1 MPHRDHI
8 SKQVDRILNSSVLH
22 GSESLCRLLSYLARH
37 ALEHPGVPLKEYQ
50 IATEVLGR
58 SAEFD
63 PQLDS
68 VVRVQAGR
76 LRSKLA
82 EYYAGEGAEDQ
93 FVIEL
98 PKGAYLL
105 SVHPRAAEVAVEPE
119 AAAAG
124 PSRVLASWLMPVL
137 SAVLAI
143 AVVSIGWL
151 AVARKPV
158 ETASAADRDAPAAL
172 QAFWKPFL
180 WSEEPWIVFS
190 NAAFVGRPETGMRYY
205 NSAQDS
211 GGAIWDHYT
220 GVGEVLAV
228 HNLDQAFSLLHS
240 RVRVKRGSL
249 FTLDDFKNNN
259 LIFVGSPSENLTL
272 LDIPTTQEFVF
283 QRVVAGPRKGDLAI
297 VDRHPQPGKASEF
310 LASPSGGQLTED
322 YSVIGLFPG
331 LDPKRSVL
339 ILAGTTT
346 FGTQAAAE
354 YVSRQNSVEE
364 LLSKLSG
371 SGTGQVQPFEAL
383 LRVKIARGV
392 PVETKLVAVRKR

>member
-1 MPHRDHI
+1 
-8 SKQVDRILNSSVLH
+8 
-22 GSESLCRLLSYLARH
+22 
-37 ALEHPGVPLKEYQ
+37 
-50 IATEVLGR
+50 
-58 SAEFD
+58 
-63 PQLDS
+63 
-68 VVRVQAGR
+68 VQAGR

-82 EYYAGEGAEDQ
+82 EYYAGEGAEDP

-105 SVHPRAAEVAVEPE
+105 SVHPRAAEVAAEPE
-119 AAAAG
+119 RVGA
-124 PSRVLASWLMPVL
+124 SRALWSWPMPIL
-137 SAVLAI
+137 SALLVM
-143 AVVSIGWL
+143 AVIVIGWQA
-151 AVARKPV
+151 AVRKRV
-158 ETASAADRDAPAAL
+158 EIASAADRDAAPAAL

-211 GGAIWDHYT
+211 GGVLWDHYT

-228 HNLDQAFSLLHS
+228 HNLDQAFALLHS

-283 QRVVAGPRKGDLAI
+283 QRVATGPRKGDLAI
-297 VDRHPQPGKASEF
+297 VDRHPQPGNPSEF
-310 LASPSGGQLTED
+310 LASPSGALLTED
-322 YSVIGLFPG
+322 YSVIGLFSG

-371 SGTGQVQPFEAL
+371 SGGGQVQPFEAL

-392 PVETKLVAVRKR
+392 PVETHLVAVRKR